1 MAVLGGLPGLEV
13 RVMVNGEPLKEY
25 TDTFVDEE
33 EAKTVIKYIEAVSGA
48 NFEISCRFTRP
59 YPHRDVVNSAHV
71 ELDGEGVGGRIIR
84 KSYLQPLPRG
94 YTASIKGRTTG
105 QGQKWLEEKFRF
117 AELNISIG
125 VVILLPFG
133 SPTDYF

>member
-1 MAVLGGLPGLEV
+1 MAVLDGLPGLEV
-13 RVMVNGEPLKEY
+13 EIVVNGQPLKEY

-33 EAKTVIKYIEAVSGA
+33 EAKTVIKYVEAVSGA
-48 NFEISCRFTRP
+48 NFEIYCRFTRP

-71 ELDGEGVGGRIIR
+71 ELDGEGVVGKIIR
-84 KSYLQPLPRG
+84 KSYLQPLLRG
-94 YTASIKGRTTG
+94 YTAWIKGRTTG

-117 AELNISIG
+117 AELTISTG

-133 SPTDYF
+133 SPTDYL